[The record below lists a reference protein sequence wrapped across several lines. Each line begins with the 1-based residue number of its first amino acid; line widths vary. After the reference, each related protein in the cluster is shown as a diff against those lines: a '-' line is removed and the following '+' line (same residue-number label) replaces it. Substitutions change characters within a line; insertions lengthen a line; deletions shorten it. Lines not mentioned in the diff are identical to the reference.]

1 MKETVDRI
9 SSLPDEILTHILSFV
24 TTKEAVQ
31 TCILSKR
38 WRNTWASV
46 PVLKF
51 EYDNSHLDGNTVE
64 DWKFEQFVDG
74 VLQNRRALLDTVIY
88 DCDFNHSTWEPSME
102 WLHRVALLMPRVI
115 SVDITAAENFECPD
129 SVFSCPILESLK
141 LSLYSRYDYT
151 IVAPKSI
158 ALPSLVTLELCDSE
172 LNDNFMQ
179 KLFLGCPAL
188 ESLNLQDCVLY
199 VSHVS
204 SNMLKNLALSE
215 CLQIHSM
222 RISCPGLVSLS
233 IFSTSHNIGCI
244 SLENMA
250 SLVNADIKLLGM
262 DLGRMDDNSG
272 FHYLPNLKLVS
283 GLSNTTCLVLHLDYS
298 PELQLQ
304 WEKDIANCRTFKNLK
319 ILKIISDD
327 IIDDFDLIAC
337 FLQRSPSLQQLT
349 LIGSLTEIEGDTH
362 EEPRQ
367 EICFQ
372 REYLE
377 NVTISC
383 EKGDEFA
390 SKLVSMLGK
399 YVKTIGNII
408 IV

>member
-1 MKETVDRI
+1 MEEAIDWI
-9 SSLPDEILTHILSFV
+9 SSLPDEILTHILSFI

-64 DWKFEQFVDG
+64 DLKFEQFVDG

-88 DCDFNHSTWEPSME
+88 DCDFNRSTWKPSME
-102 WLHRVALLMPRVI
+102 WLHRVALLRPRVI
-115 SVDITAAENFECPD
+115 SVDITGADNFECPD
-129 SVFSCPILESLK
+129 SVFSCAILESL
-141 LSLYSRYDYT
+141 
-151 IVAPKSI
+151 
-158 ALPSLVTLELCDSE
+158 
-172 LNDNFMQ
+172 N
-179 KLFLGCPAL
+179 
-188 ESLNLQDCVLY
+188 
-199 VSHVS
+199 
-204 SNMLKNLALSE
+204 
-215 CLQIHSM
+215 
-222 RISCPGLVSLS
+222 
-233 IFSTSHNIGCI
+233 
-244 SLENMA
+244 
-250 SLVNADIKLLGM
+250 
-262 DLGRMDDNSG
+262 
-272 FHYLPNLKLVS
+272 

-319 ILKIISDD
+319 SLKIISQD

-337 FLQRSPSLQQLT
+337 FLWHSPALQHLT
-349 LIGSLTEIEGDTH
+349 LMAEIEGDTD

-367 EICFQ
+367 EVCFQ

-383 EKGDEFA
+383 YKDDEFA
-390 SKLVSMLGK
+390 RKLVSMLGR

-408 IV
+408 II